1 MKKIF
6 RALLLFLG
14 CGLFLIL
21 AGFLALG
28 MYYRNNFPVNT
39 WINGVYCTGK
49 TVEEVNRELAAQTQ
63 LPVLTLQE
71 ADGSSW
77 QVDLQDL
84 DAAADYTGLL
94 RDYLR
99 QHASFFWLANLNR
112 PAIVELEPACFVW
125 NEEKL
130 ESWFMGLSF
139 VQEEKNRPAGVN
151 VSCEDGEYCLY
162 DGNTDRLAPYRAF
175 LYLKECLSKGQTA
188 VSLEEGGCYGDLEDS
203 AADRSQ
209 RELWSQVEAFLDCG
223 IVYDMGAEQIALTP
237 EITGTFLA
245 VDEAGKLQLDQEG
258 HITVSQEKVADWV
271 ENLALQYDTCGTTKE
286 FQSTRGDLVSV
297 KYVTYGTQLDQEAET
312 NYLMEALAKEGKR
325 DQVHVPAYLQQG
337 YVRGLDDIGGT
348 YIEVDM
354 TEQHLYY
361 YVDGELQLDTD
372 IVTGNLST
380 RHGTPQGI
388 NFVYNKQRDRIL
400 RGPDYASPVKYWMPV
415 KGSIG
420 IHDADWRSKFGGT
433 IYKTNGSHGC
443 INIPPK
449 VMPDIYEMTEIGT
462 PVIMFY

>member
-1 MKKIF
+1 M
-6 RALLLFLG
+6 
-14 CGLFLIL
+14 
-21 AGFLALG
+21 G

-71 ADGSSW
+71 ADGTSW
-77 QVDLQDL
+77 QIDLKEL

-112 PAIVELEPACFVW
+112 PAQMELEPECFTW

-130 ESWFMGLSF
+130 KQWFERLPF
-139 VQEEKNRPAGVN
+139 VREEKNRPTGVK
-151 VSCEDGEYCLY
+151 VDYKDEEFGLY
-162 DGNTDRLAPYRAF
+162 DGNTDRLASDRAL
-175 LYLKECLSKGQTA
+175 LYLQDCLSKGQVT
-188 VSLEEGGCYGDLEDS
+188 VSLQDGECYEDLEDNAS
-203 AADRSQ
+203 DRMQ
-209 RELWSQVEAFLDCG
+209 RELWSQVETFLDCG

-237 EITGTFLA
+237 GIMGSFLEK
-245 VDEAGKLQLDQEG
+245 DQAGKLQLDQEG
-258 HITVSQEKVADWV
+258 RIIVSKEAVAAWV

-286 FQSTRGDLVSV
+286 FQSTRGDVVSV

-312 NYLMEALAKEGKR
+312 EYLMEILVKEGR
-325 DQVHVPAYLQQG
+325 REDVHMPEYLQQG

-348 YIEVDM
+348 YIEIDM

-361 YVDGELQLDTD
+361 YVDGELKLDTD

-420 IHDADWRSKFGGT
+420 IHDADWRGKFGGT
-433 IYKTNGSHGC
+433 IYKSNGSHGC